1 MRILKD
7 NLSKTM
13 KPFVKLVDGQWCMKP
28 TKVDEAIDA
37 IINTYGEE
45 GCVGIITNDFGR
57 VFFVVYAADVNRLRK
72 VQEYYI
78 GVTIPN
84 KKAEKKEIKPVESTA
99 KSEEI
104 VSMSDVFKPIKG
116 DNYVIL
122 KNIGQ
127 LSASEKGWKKEL
139 NLVEWHGKEAK
150 YDIRDWDPDYKRC
163 GKGGTFSED
172 ELRNLYAVLK
182 QMFENENPETETK
195 IEKCSLDDLYK
206 RWDDLVSYAPSVI
219 RSKLMTSRVDT
230 LPNNR
235 VIVSLKKGNYDALA
249 SDENRRVLQN
259 FISNIVDQDV
269 HVELVE
275 SSLL

>member
-1 MRILKD
+1 MEIKAD
-7 NLSKTM
+7 DIM
-13 KPFVKLVDGQWCMKP
+13 
-28 TKVDEAIDA
+28 TKVDVIEKCVEA
-37 IINTYGEE
+37 
-45 GCVGIITNDFGR
+45 
-57 VFFVVYAADVNRLRK
+57 AAHPTDRVNRMGCF
-72 VQEYYI
+72 E
-78 GVTIPN
+78 
-84 KKAEKKEIKPVESTA
+84 
-99 KSEEI
+99 
-104 VSMSDVFKPIKG
+104 D
-116 DNYVIL
+116 
-122 KNIGQ
+122 
-127 LSASEKGWKKEL
+127 W
-139 NLVEWHGKEAK
+139 
-150 YDIRDWDPDYKRC
+150 YDKWFAV
-163 GKGGTFSED
+163 GTTFSED

-182 QMFENENPETETK
+182 QMFENDNPETETK
-195 IEKCSLDDLYK
+195 IEKCSLDDLYR

>member
-1 MRILKD
+1 MD
-7 NLSKTM
+7 EY
-13 KPFVKLVDGQWCMKP
+13 PF
-28 TKVDEAIDA
+28 
-37 IINTYGEE
+37 
-45 GCVGIITNDFGR
+45 
-57 VFFVVYAADVNRLRK
+57 
-72 VQEYYI
+72 
-78 GVTIPN
+78 
-84 KKAEKKEIKPVESTA
+84 
-99 KSEEI
+99 
-104 VSMSDVFKPIKG
+104 
-116 DNYVIL
+116 
-122 KNIGQ
+122 
-127 LSASEKGWKKEL
+127 
-139 NLVEWHGKEAK
+139 H
-150 YDIRDWDPDYKRC
+150 YK
-163 GKGGTFSED
+163 
-172 ELRNLYAVLK
+172 NLYAVLK
-182 QMFENENPETETK
+182 QMFENENPEKETK

>member
-7 NLSKTM
+7 NLTETM

-150 YDIRDWDPDYKRC
+150 YDIRDWGPDYKRC